1 MDKSF
6 KIFMDFDRTIS
17 TIDVG
22 DELFRKF
29 GNKKFTNKIISDLLD
44 DKISSRDC
52 WTQLCENAGSVDKNK
67 WDEFIDNVK
76 IEPSFHLF
84 VRYCNEHSFD
94 LFILSDG
101 FDYYIEKILD
111 HQKINHLKFF
121 SNNLSITPDG
131 FLIPSFPYFD
141 SDCRSSAN
149 CKRRHIIDNSG
160 ENDYTVFIGDGN
172 SDKDPIEYVDFIF
185 AKEDLLKH
193 CEKQRITYYPF
204 KDFND
209 VILRLNELNSKKK
222 LKKRHQAVLKRR
234 EAYLME

>member
-1 MDKSF
+1 MDKTF

-22 DELFRKF
+22 DELFREF
-29 GNKKFTNKIISDLLD
+29 GNKKVTNKIISDLLE

-52 WTQLCENAGSVDKNK
+52 WTQLCENAGSVDKSK

-84 VRYCNEHSFD
+84 VRYCEEHSFD

-111 HQKINHLKFF
+111 RQKINHLKFF

-141 SDCRSSAN
+141 ADCRSSSN
-149 CKRRHIIDNSG
+149 CKRRHIIENSG

-185 AKEDLLKH
+185 AKDDLLKF

-209 VILRLNELNSKKK
+209 VIIRLNELNSKKK

-234 EAYLME
+234 DAYLME